1 MRVDKWLWSVRLY
14 KTRSQASHDCSTGKV
29 KRSGKT
35 LKPSAALKIGDTL
48 EVPSSDNAYK
58 RNIEVIQLIEKRVGA
73 PLARE
78 AYHDHTPSTRF
89 LPRRN
94 TAGWLT
100 RKTAKAVKKATK
112 AVSPNAIDGN
122 GRKAVID
129 SSRFRRSIRIFP

>member
-14 KTRSQASHDCSTGKV
+14 KTRNQASHDCSTGKV

-48 EVPSSDNAYK
+48 EVPSSDNTYK

-78 AYHDHTPSTRF
+78 AYHDHTPAKILAEAEHSQSRKEGDQGRLTKRNRRQWEEGANRF
-89 LPRRN
+89 
-94 TAGWLT
+94 
-100 RKTAKAVKKATK
+100 
-112 AVSPNAIDGN
+112 
-122 GRKAVID
+122 
-129 SSRFRRSIRIFP
+129 F